1 MGIYRIPILVTT
13 QNPSF
18 DNEMIE
24 MGIHLFPSWKIWEYI
39 HSHLGIIMVN
49 YGISIWEY
57 THSHLG
63 IIMVIMIWEYTH
75 SHLGIIMVIMIWE
88 YTHSHL
94 GIIWY
99 FNMGIHR
106 FPSWNYNG
114 NYCISIWEYT
124 HSHLG
129 IIMVIMVFQ
138 YGNTP
143 IPILEL

>member
-1 MGIYRIPILVTT
+1 MGIYGIPILVTT

-75 SHLGIIMVIMIWE
+75 SHLGII
-88 YTHSHL
+88 
-94 GIIWY
+94 WY

-114 NYCISIWEYT
+114 NYGISIWEHT